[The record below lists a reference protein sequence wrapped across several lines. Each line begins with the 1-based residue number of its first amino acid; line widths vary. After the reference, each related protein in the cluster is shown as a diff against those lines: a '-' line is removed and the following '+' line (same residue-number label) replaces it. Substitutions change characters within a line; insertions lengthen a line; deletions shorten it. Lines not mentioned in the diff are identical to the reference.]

1 MLAPRSLA
9 LRKSSAHQLRQLGD
23 VGGDDLSGAG
33 KGGRGKVVE
42 SAKFPVHPET
52 LSKARAVLTFSRPLA
67 KAVRDGSW
75 ASEG

>member
-1 MLAPRSLA
+1 VRRADSHKTFLLASDA
-9 LRKSSAHQLRQLGD
+9 YTACD
-23 VGGDDLSGAG
+23 VRGDDLSGAG
-33 KGGRGKVVE
+33 KGGRGKVAE
-42 SAKFPVHPET
+42 SAKFPIHPET